1 MARDGGYIMDASAI
15 VQNDATVENMRAMT
29 EFTREYGVY
38 SDGHCSRKCLSASRP
53 LGADWKTAMPPVG
66 PGATPPGVC
75 CPWHDKRKQLP
86 ELSGDVQLLQN
97 VWEGV
102 DALANV
108 YIWQLLLSF

>member
-1 MARDGGYIMDASAI
+1 MDASAI

-29 EFTREYGVY
+29 EITREYGGY
-38 SDGHCSRKCLSASRP
+38 SDGHCSPDVPVSKST
-53 LGADWKTAMPPVG
+53 LGPDWTSAMPPAG
-66 PGATPPGVC
+66 PNAIPPGAFQT
-75 CPWHDKRKQLP
+75 WDEKRKQLP
-86 ELSGDVQLLQN
+86 ELSGDVQLLRD